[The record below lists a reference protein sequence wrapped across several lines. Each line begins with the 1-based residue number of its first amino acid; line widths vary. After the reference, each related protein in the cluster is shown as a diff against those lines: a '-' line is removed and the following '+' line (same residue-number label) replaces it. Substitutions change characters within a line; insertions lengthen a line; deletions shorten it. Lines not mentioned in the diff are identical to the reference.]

1 MSLALLETSFRQ
13 DGAYAFATGQ
23 IRALEAKLLDG
34 AKYQRLLDAPD
45 AIEAWRALAEVG
57 YTKATEVRLDHYEQA
72 LQSELRELYDLVR
85 RLTVRPRETD
95 WLAQR
100 YDFHHLKVYLKAK
113 LLGEEPG
120 EGVVPGVGLVPPKLI
135 ETAVQTEIWSALPEA
150 LAHAGERA
158 FREYQTTKQA
168 QTLDV
173 VLDTELFA
181 LIQREVS
188 GHPYLETLVALWT
201 DLLNLKTLLRAKL
214 LHRERGFVE
223 RALLPAGMLEK
234 SKLLKLFES
243 AVETWAEELRHT
255 EYGELIGRS
264 LRAWEEQQSL
274 ALLEK
279 LSDDLVVNYL
289 KRAKLAL
296 YGVEPLVA
304 YALAKEIELKNIRM
318 ILIGKLNGLSKEAI
332 AERLRV
338 SYV

>member
-1 MSLALLETSFRQ
+1 MSVALLETRFRQ
-13 DGAYAFATGQ
+13 DGAYGFPTGQ

-57 YTKATEVRLDHYEQA
+57 YAKATEIKLDNYEQA
-72 LQSELRELYDLVR
+72 LQNELRELYELVR
-85 RLTVRPRETD
+85 RLTVRPQETD
-95 WLAQR
+95 WLMQR

-113 LLGEEPG
+113 LLGEDPA
-120 EGVVPGVGLVPPKLI
+120 EGLVPGVGLTPPKLI
-135 ETAVQTEIWSALPEA
+135 ETAVQTEVWSALPKE

-158 FREYQTTKQA
+158 FREYQTTRQA

-173 VLDTELFA
+173 VIDTELFA
-181 LIQREVS
+181 LIQRAVC
-188 GHPYLETLVALWT
+188 GHPYLETLVALWS
-201 DLLNLKTLLRAKL
+201 DLLNLKTLVRAKL
-214 LHRERGFVE
+214 LNRERGFVE
-223 RALLPAGMLEK
+223 RALLSSGMLER
-234 SKLLKLFES
+234 SRLLKLFES
-243 AVETWAEELRHT
+243 ALETWPEELRHT
-255 EYGELIGRS
+255 EYGDLMARS
-264 LRAWEEQQSL
+264 VRAWEEQRSL

-279 LSDDLVVNYL
+279 LSDDLVTNYL
-289 KRAKLAL
+289 KQAKLAL

-304 YALAKEIELKNIRM
+304 YVLAKEIELKNIRM

>member
-1 MSLALLETSFRQ
+1 MSVELLETKFRQ
-13 DGAYAFATGQ
+13 DGAYGFTTGQ

-34 AKYQRLLDAPD
+34 AKYQRMLEASDAT
-45 AIEAWRALAEVG
+45 EAWRALAEAG
-57 YTKATEVRLDHYEQA
+57 YANAAAAKLDSYDQA
-72 LQSELRELYDLVR
+72 LQSELRELYELVR
-85 RLTVRPRETD
+85 RLTVRPCETD

-113 LLGEEPG
+113 LLSEDPG
-120 EGVVPGVGLVPPKLI
+120 ESLVSGVGLVPPKLI
-135 ETAVQTEIWSALPEA
+135 ETAVQTEIWSALPEE
-150 LAHAGERA
+150 LAQAGARA
-158 FREYQTTKQA
+158 SREYQTTKQA
-168 QTLDV
+168 QTLDIII
-173 VLDTELFA
+173 DTESFA
-181 LIQREVS
+181 LIKRNVA

-214 LHRERGFVE
+214 LHRERAFVE

-234 SKLLKLFES
+234 SRLLKLFES
-243 AVETWAEELRHT
+243 ALETWAEELRHT
-255 EYGELIGRS
+255 EYGNLIARS
-264 LRAWEEQQSL
+264 LRAWEEQKSL

-279 LSDDLVVNYL
+279 LSDDLVTSYL

-304 YALAKEIELKNIRM
+304 YVLAKEIELKNIRM
-318 ILIGKLNGLSKEAI
+318 ILIGKLNGLSREAI